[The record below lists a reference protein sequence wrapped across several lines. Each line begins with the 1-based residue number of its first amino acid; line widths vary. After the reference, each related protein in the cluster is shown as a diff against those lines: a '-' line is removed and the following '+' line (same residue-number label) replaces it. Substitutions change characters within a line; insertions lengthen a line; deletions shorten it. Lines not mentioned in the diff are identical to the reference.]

1 MGAVDVYLEV
11 GKKRVFASAVDWPG
25 WCRSGRDE
33 ASALQALIDYAPRY
47 AAAVDKAAGSFKAPA
62 QPGDLHVAERLPG
75 DATTDFGAPHIA
87 ASTDSRPLERA
98 ELDRLAKL
106 LEACWHAFDAAA
118 NASASTRLSAGPRGG
133 GRGRRQDGAHVLD
146 ADAAYVGQLGGRFTP
161 SGRGVDAD
169 LELVRHAFLEAAAA
183 RARGELPDRGP
194 RGGLRWSPRYAVRRS
209 AWHSLDHAWE
219 IADRST

>member
-1 MGAVDVYLEV
+1 MGAVDVYVEV

-33 ASALQALIDYAPRY
+33 ASAVQALVDYGPRY
-47 AAAVDKAAGSFKAPA
+47 AAVVGKVGGSFKAPA
-62 QPGDLHVAERLPG
+62 QPSDLHVTARLAG
-75 DATTDFGAPHIA
+75 DATTDFGAPHIPA
-87 ASTDSRPLERA
+87 ASDSRPLHKA

-118 NASASTRLSAGPRGG
+118 SASAATGLSPGPRGG
-133 GRGRRQDGAHVLD
+133 GRDVARMRAHVLD
-146 ADAAYVGQLGGRFTP
+146 ADAGYVGALGGRLNA
-161 SGRGVDAD
+161 SGRGANAD
-169 LELVRHAFLEAAAA
+169 LKLVRRTFLEAAAA

-194 RGGLRWSPRYAVRRS
+194 RGGLRWSPRYAIRRS

-219 IADRST
+219 IVDRST